1 MERGAPN
8 LSRMSRSIIIPDLAH
23 MELSIIRTEFVDID
37 ISDIEPSKGN
47 LTRDIVPSTVP
58 YVYGKSY
65 AMDEFY
71 PSEVA
76 FLREPYILRSMR
88 GQTVVF
94 QPIQYNPVQR
104 KLRIFT
110 KIDIGVQED
119 GISQVNPLTRR
130 P

>member
-8 LSRMSRSIIIPDLAH
+8 LPRMSRSITIPDLAH
-23 MELSIIRTEFVDID
+23 MEISIIKTEFLDID

-47 LTRDIVPSTVP
+47 LTRDIVPSTVS
-58 YVYGKSY
+58 YVYGKFY
-65 AMDEFY
+65 EVDEFY

-94 QPIQYNPVQR
+94 QPIQYNPIQR

-110 KIDIGVQED
+110 QIDIRVQEI
-119 GISQVNPLTRR
+119 GISQVNPLTR
-130 P
+130 